1 MNSSHSP
8 SKASSQQLP
17 ALDTNGRSHCPLPAT
32 RGRKL
37 FSATWKPCPNT
48 LLTGSFAVV
57 ISPAYEDVRED
68 NGRRLADDDERF
80 KQERGK
86 VFGGWRWWG
95 NCVSCRRFNAH
106 AVLEAILCS
115 LNPIAK
121 DVTWEIESLLI
132 TNQPI
137 CQTLLQTG
145 Q

>member
-37 FSATWKPCPNT
+37 FEAFSATWKPCPNT

-86 VFGGWRWWG
+86 VFGDGDG
-95 NCVSCRRFNAH
+95 GATVSAVVVLTPTRFWRRFCA
-106 AVLEAILCS
+106 L
-115 LNPIAK
+115 
-121 DVTWEIESLLI
+121 
-132 TNQPI
+132 
-137 CQTLLQTG
+137 
-145 Q
+145 